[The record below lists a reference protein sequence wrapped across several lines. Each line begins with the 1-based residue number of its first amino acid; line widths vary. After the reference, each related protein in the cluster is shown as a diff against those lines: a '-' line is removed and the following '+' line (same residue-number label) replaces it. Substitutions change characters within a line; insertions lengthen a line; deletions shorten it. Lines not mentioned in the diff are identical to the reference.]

1 MSRVL
6 DVRRSEKGNLPINR
20 VRGRSEQP
28 MKKVKNAT
36 AISRAIEKLGGPTVA
51 HKKIGVSYQALHAW
65 HVQGFVRSIAHA
77 AKISRLT
84 GISLEDFARDAENLS

>member
-1 MSRVL
+1 MPIDR
-6 DVRRSEKGNLPINR
+6 DRDTSER
-20 VRGRSEQP
+20 A

-65 HVQGFVRSIAHA
+65 HMQGFVRSIAHA